1 MTTILGNIIAAVFVL
16 GVLIIVHEFG
26 HFAAAKALGIEVQV
40 FSIGFGP
47 RLFGLKRKKTDYRIS
62 ALPFGGYVKMLGENP
77 YEPLQGK
84 KEEFLSRSK
93 GVRFLVLIMGVTLN
107 ILLAIVLMT
116 VVFLVGVETPAYL
129 YEKPFI
135 GWVAPESPAAK
146 NDIRAGDQILSI
158 NNKKIRTWEELLM
171 VINTSANQNL
181 LVTLDRGGETIT
193 RSLTPQSV
201 SPREIGYAGLLEPIP
216 PRIHQVE
223 KGFPA
228 DRAGL
233 KEGDV
238 VVEIDGKPVNHF
250 YDLYNIVQ
258 EKGKQELTFV
268 IFRQGELFRKRITPR
283 KDGEI
288 YRIGI
293 TNPSQTII
301 KRYGLLAASRESLV
315 RNFRM
320 VFLTFEVIEKLIT
333 RDLSLRATSGPID
346 IAKFSGAAAR
356 QGLIPLLQLMAII
369 SLQLGIINL
378 LPIPVL
384 DGGHIF
390 TLLIEAVIRKD
401 LSLKVKERLMQLG
414 FAILI
419 AIMGMVIY
427 YDIVK
432 NL

>member
-1 MTTILGNIIAAVFVL
+1 MAIILSNILSAALVL

-47 RLFGLKRKKTDYRIS
+47 RLFGLRRKGTDYRLS

-77 YEPLQGK
+77 YESLEGR

-93 GVRFLVLIMGVTLN
+93 KDQFIVLIMGVALN

-129 YEKPFI
+129 EKEPII
-135 GWVAPESPAAK
+135 GWVAPESPAVES
-146 NDIRAGDQILSI
+146 DIRPGDLVVSI
-158 NNKKIRTWEELLM
+158 NNKKISTWEELQL
-171 VINTSANQNL
+171 VINTSGNQNL
-181 LVTLDRGGETIT
+181 SLSLERDGEIIT
-193 RSLTPQSV
+193 TSLTPQSIP
-201 SPREIGYAGLLEPIP
+201 PRDIGYAGLIEPIP

-223 KGFPA
+223 TGFPA
-228 DRAGL
+228 DLVGL
-233 KEGDV
+233 KEGDM
-238 VVEIDGKPVNHF
+238 VVEIEGKPISHF
-250 YDLYNIVQ
+250 YQLYSIIQ
-258 EKGKQELTFV
+258 EKGEQELTFV
-268 IFRQGELFRKRITPR
+268 ISRQGELLRKSITPQ

-293 TNPSQTII
+293 AAPSETVV
-301 KRYGLLAASRESLV
+301 KRYGPVDALRESLV
-315 RNFRM
+315 RNYKM
-320 VFLTFEVIEKLIT
+320 TFLTFEVIEKLVT
-333 RDLSLRATSGPID
+333 RELSLRAASGPIE
-346 IAKFSGAAAR
+346 IARFSGAAAR
-356 QGLIPLLQLMAII
+356 RGLIPLLQLIAII

-384 DGGHIF
+384 DGGHLF
-390 TLLIEAVIRKD
+390 TLLIEGIIRRN
-401 LSLKVKERLMQLG
+401 LSLKVKERLMQVG
-414 FAILI
+414 FVIII

-427 YDIVK
+427 YDIIK

>member
-1 MTTILGNIIAAVFVL
+1 MAIILGNILAAALVL

-26 HFAAAKALGIEVQV
+26 HFAASKALGIEVQV

-47 RLFGLKRKKTDYRIS
+47 RLFGLRRKGTDYRLS

-77 YEPLQGK
+77 YEPLEGR

-93 GVRFLVLIMGVTLN
+93 KDQFIVLIMGVTLN

-116 VVFLVGVETPAYL
+116 VVFWVGVETPAYL
-129 YEKPFI
+129 EEKPII
-135 GWVAPESPAAK
+135 GWVAPESPAVES
-146 NDIRAGDQILSI
+146 DIRPGDLVLSI
-158 NNKKIRTWEELLM
+158 NNRKISTWEELQM
-171 VINTSANQNL
+171 VINTSGNQEL
-181 LVTLDRGGETIT
+181 LLSLERNGEIIT
-193 RSLTPQSV
+193 RSLTPQALP
-201 SPREIGYAGLLEPIP
+201 PRDIGYAGLIEPIP

-223 KGFPA
+223 EGFPA
-228 DRAGL
+228 DLAEL
-233 KEGDV
+233 KEGDM
-238 VVEIDGKPVNHF
+238 VVEIDAEPVNHF
-250 YDLYNIVQ
+250 YQLYSIIQ
-258 EKGKQELTFV
+258 EKGEQELTFV
-268 IFRQGELFRKRITPR
+268 VFRQGELLRKSIIPR

-293 TNPSQTII
+293 ANPSETVV
-301 KRYGLLAASRESLV
+301 KRYGPVDALRESLV
-315 RNFRM
+315 RNSKM
-320 VFLTFEVIEKLIT
+320 TLLTFEVIEKLVT
-333 RDLSLRATSGPID
+333 RELSLRSASGPIE
-346 IAKFSGAAAR
+346 IARFSGAAAR
-356 QGLIPLLQLMAII
+356 RGLIPLLQLIAII

-384 DGGHIF
+384 DGGHLF
-390 TLLIEAVIRKD
+390 TLLIEGIIRRN
-401 LSLKVKERLMQLG
+401 LSLKVKERLMQVG

>member
-1 MTTILGNIIAAVFVL
+1 LTTILGNIIAAFFVL
-16 GVLIIVHEFG
+16 GILIIVHEFG

-47 RLFGLKRKKTDYRIS
+47 RLFGLRRKGTDYRVS
-62 ALPFGGYVKMLGENP
+62 ALPFGGYVKMLGEDP
-77 YEPLQGK
+77 YEALQGK
-84 KEEFLSRSK
+84 KGEFLSRSK
-93 GVRFLVLIMGVTLN
+93 GERFFVLIMGVTLN
-107 ILLAIVLMT
+107 ILLAIVLMA

-129 YEKPFI
+129 DEKPLI
-135 GWVAPESPAAK
+135 GWVAPDSPAAK
-146 NDIRAGDQILSI
+146 SDIRTGDLLLSI

-181 LVTLDRGGETIT
+181 LVTLDRDGEIIT

-201 SPREIGYAGLLEPIP
+201 SPREIGYAGLLEPIS

-223 KGFPA
+223 RGFPA
-228 DRAGL
+228 DQAGL
-233 KEGDV
+233 KEGDIV
-238 VVEIDGKPVNHF
+238 LEIDGKPVNHF
-250 YDLYNIVQ
+250 YELYNIIQ
-258 EKGKQELTFV
+258 EKGEQELTFV
-268 IFRQGELFRKRITPR
+268 ISRQGEFFRERITPR
-283 KDGEI
+283 KDGEV

-315 RNFRM
+315 RNYKM

-356 QGLIPLLQLMAII
+356 RGLIPLLQLIAII

-384 DGGHIF
+384 DGGHLF
-390 TLLIEAVIRKD
+390 TILIEAVIRKD
-401 LSLKVKERLMQLG
+401 ISLKVKERLMQLG